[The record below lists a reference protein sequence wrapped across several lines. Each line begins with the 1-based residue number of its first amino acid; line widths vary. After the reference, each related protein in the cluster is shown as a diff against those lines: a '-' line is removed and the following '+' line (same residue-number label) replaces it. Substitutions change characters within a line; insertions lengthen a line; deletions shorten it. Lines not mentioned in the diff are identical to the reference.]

1 MNQNDEELL
10 LFFSTRESW
19 LGEIYGLLIN
29 VHRRGGGRWVMP
41 ALIRSSTLK
50 LSLNGTFVAILL
62 CFTGSSPSKGRH
74 ARKELGNK
82 WCWRVDVRKF
92 PCVLYRFRLQVVDG
106 HGYRERTSKKGRHP
120 ASGERERESRRVV
133 YVAEWEILYSDC
145 SNVGGLVGE

>member
-1 MNQNDEELL
+1 
-10 LFFSTRESW
+10 
-19 LGEIYGLLIN
+19 
-29 VHRRGGGRWVMP
+29 MP

-120 ASGERERESRRVV
+120 ASGERERERVV
-133 YVAEWEILYSDC
+133 ASCMSLSGKYCIVIARMW
-145 SNVGGLVGE
+145 VGWSVNSLIYYLWGFG